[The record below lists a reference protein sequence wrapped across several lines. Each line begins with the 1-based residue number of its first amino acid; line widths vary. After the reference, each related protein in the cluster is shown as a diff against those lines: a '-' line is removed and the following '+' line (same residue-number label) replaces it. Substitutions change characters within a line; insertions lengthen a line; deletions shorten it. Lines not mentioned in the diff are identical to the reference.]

1 MDSRSQVPEREKGMG
16 LVTRRYPKTATIL
29 VDTRENLPY
38 LFPKEIKWW
47 DGYRTH
53 LVKLEPKERP
63 LSAGDY
69 QLYGF
74 EEKASVERKANIRE
88 LWTNLFTKDR
98 PRFLSALWRF
108 CKQVKFPYLMV
119 GASAVGMLT
128 PTELVPKAGKVT
140 DELLIL
146 SREMGFNL
154 ILGGPCATLDQ
165 RKKHGELVARLLLG
179 ACWGDTSLKEKK

>member
-1 MDSRSQVPEREKGMG
+1 MG
-16 LVTRRYPKTATIL
+16 LVTRRYPKRVTIL
-29 VDTRENLPY
+29 VDTHENIPY
-38 LFPKEIKWW
+38 LFPGEIKWW
-47 DGYRTH
+47 DGHRTH
-53 LVKLEPKERP
+53 LVMLESKEKL

-74 EEKASVERKANIRE
+74 EERASIERKANIRE
-88 LWTNLFTKDR
+88 LWVNLFTKDR
-98 PRFLSALWRF
+98 PRFISALKRF
-108 CKQVKFPYLMV
+108 CTQVTFPYLMV

-146 SREMGFNL
+146 SRKMGFNL

-179 ACWGDTSLKEKK
+179 ACWGEIYPKDKE